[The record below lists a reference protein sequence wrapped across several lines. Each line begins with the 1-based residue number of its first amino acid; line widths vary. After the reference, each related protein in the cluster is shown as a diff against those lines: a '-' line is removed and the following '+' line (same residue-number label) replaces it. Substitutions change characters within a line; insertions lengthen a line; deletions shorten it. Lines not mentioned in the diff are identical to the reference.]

1 MSELFHPEISL
12 IGNRQQ
18 IISFIS
24 CLDNIDYSSLDWSNP
39 NRIELAKYII
49 ETKLEITPTK
59 INKKTTPKN
68 NNKIEKNDNNN
79 NNSEKEF
86 HVTLHLFVSGKNC
99 YNYTKRNALNG
110 SIDFEKNDGII
121 YFIDSFADKKNFKK
135 FKAMIENDL
144 YNFQKNEVNLKVKN
158 IFIIGNRFNDKDK
171 KIQILSKEIAQFINS
186 DKFNK
191 NFTIKFIKIDFPFIN
206 NNEENEIEEIIKF
219 KSSYKKENVT
229 KLMNEITRISFKRH
243 LEKKVTQ
250 SIKINIT
257 GDIDSLNLFLSKYFN
272 DSTSDIKYY
281 IKKLVN
287 TGVERRNKIDF
298 IEKEPIKICLNGIR
312 IEYIK
317 IDLFGE
323 TYPSDI
329 VIFLVTIKKYEE
341 SLKYLAKF
349 VNDYIYSLIKGN
361 NEKLKEKL
369 KNLKFYVFFDQDDNY
384 IKTQFENVFKSS
396 NNLIIN
402 YKFKFIVLENT
413 ETLIKAIE
421 EVVIE
426 KSL

>member
-1 MSELFHPEISL
+1 
-12 IGNRQQ
+12 
-18 IISFIS
+18 
-24 CLDNIDYSSLDWSNP
+24 
-39 NRIELAKYII
+39 
-49 ETKLEITPTK
+49 
-59 INKKTTPKN
+59 
-68 NNKIEKNDNNN
+68 
-79 NNSEKEF
+79 
-86 HVTLHLFVSGKNC
+86 
-99 YNYTKRNALNG
+99 
-110 SIDFEKNDGII
+110 
-121 YFIDSFADKKNFKK
+121 
-135 FKAMIENDL
+135 
-144 YNFQKNEVNLKVKN
+144 
-158 IFIIGNRFNDKDK
+158 
-171 KIQILSKEIAQFINS
+171 
-186 DKFNK
+186 
-191 NFTIKFIKIDFPFIN
+191 
-206 NNEENEIEEIIKF
+206 
-219 KSSYKKENVT
+219 
-229 KLMNEITRISFKRH
+229 MNEITRISFKRH

-396 NNLIIN
+396 NNLIN